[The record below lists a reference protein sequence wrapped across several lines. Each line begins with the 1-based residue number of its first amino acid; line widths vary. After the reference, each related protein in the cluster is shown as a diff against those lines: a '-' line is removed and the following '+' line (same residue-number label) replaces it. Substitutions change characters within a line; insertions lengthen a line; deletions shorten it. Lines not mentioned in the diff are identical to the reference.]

1 MSLPAVVS
9 RAEWRAARLA
19 LLAKEKELTAAR
31 DKLNARR
38 RELPMVLVDKEYRFD
53 TPEGTRT
60 LPELFENRRQL
71 IVYHF
76 MMTPGDDW
84 RCAGCSLLADSI
96 AHLEHLHAR
105 DTTLVVVSRAP
116 LAEIEPFRERMG
128 WTFPWY
134 SSHGSDFNYDFHV
147 TLDDS
152 VLPPEYNYRTPEE
165 LAAAGYPQFGT
176 GDQPGTSVFLRD
188 GGRVF
193 HTYSTFARGSELLIN
208 TYNYLDLTPLGRQE
222 NWEEPP
228 GRADA
233 DAQGWTRLH
242 DEY

>member
-19 LLAKEKELTAAR
+19 LLAKEKELTRAR
-31 DKLNARR
+31 DELNARR
-38 RELPMVLVDKEYRFD
+38 RGLPMVRVDKDYRFD
-53 TPEGTRT
+53 TPDGEKS

-84 RCAGCSLLADSI
+84 RCSACSLLVDSI
-96 AHLEHLHAR
+96 THLEHLHAR

-116 LAEIEPFRERMG
+116 LAEIEAFRERMG

-152 VLPPEYNYRTPEE
+152 VVPPEYNYQTPEE
-165 LAAAGYPQFGT
+165 LNAGGHPEFAK

-188 GGRVF
+188 GDRVF
-193 HTYSTFARGSELLIN
+193 HTYSTFARGSEPLMS

-228 GRADA
+228 GRADTH
-233 DAQGWTRLH
+233 AQGWIRLH